1 VMIKHCEKVLN
12 NIKKQKLHNAED
24 SDSVKVIHHFHS
36 EVLDSE
42 HINDF
47 NYV

>member
-1 VMIKHCEKVLN
+1 MIKHHEKVLN
-12 NIKKQKLHNAED
+12 NTEKQKLCNAED
-24 SDSVKVIHHFHS
+24 SDLIKIIYCFYS

-47 NYV
+47 NYI

>member
-1 VMIKHCEKVLN
+1 MIEDVDEACVMMSEDEKFLNDDFIK
-12 NIKKQKLHNAED
+12 I
-24 SDSVKVIHHFHS
+24 IHYFYS
-36 EVLDSE
+36 EVLDFK

>member
-1 VMIKHCEKVLN
+1 MIKHCEKVLN
-12 NIKKQKLHNAED
+12 NMKKQKLHNAED
-24 SDSVKVIHHFHS
+24 SNSVKIMHYFYS
-36 EVLDSE
+36 EVLDFK

>member
-1 VMIKHCEKVLN
+1 M
-12 NIKKQKLHNAED
+12 KKQELHDAED
-24 SDSVKVIHHFHS
+24 SDFIKIIHYFYS